1 MHNIQPAYIFDPG
14 NNLLEE
20 PARFLLFDSLY
31 LHDIVEKLASTRI
44 FHDKIQF
51 FLGFNDFIELH
62 HLRMPNDLE
71 DVDFSGNSLNIC
83 DVDNF
88 AFLENFNGHFFLGK
102 GVSAQF
108 HFTEGALAN
117 RLTQNIVTDCLI
129 VLEGL

>member
-1 MHNIQPAYIFDPG
+1 MHNIQPAYIFDAS

-20 PARFLLFDSLY
+20 SARFLLFDSLY
-31 LHDIVEKLASTRI
+31 LHNVVEKLPSARI

-51 FLGFNDFIELH
+51 FLGFDDFIELH

-71 DVDFSGNSLNIC
+71 YVDFSGNSLDIR
-83 DVDNF
+83 DIDNL
-88 AFLENFNGHFFLGK
+88 AFLKNFNGHFFLGK

-108 HFTEGALAN
+108 HLTEGALSN
-117 RLTQNIVTDCLI
+117 RLTQNVVTDCLI

>member
-1 MHNIQPAYIFDPG
+1 
-14 NNLLEE
+14 
-20 PARFLLFDSLY
+20 
-31 LHDIVEKLASTRI
+31 
-44 FHDKIQF
+44 
-51 FLGFNDFIELH
+51 
-62 HLRMPNDLE
+62 MPNDLE
-71 DVDFSGNSLNIC
+71 DVNFSGNSLNIR

-108 HFTEGALAN
+108 HLTEGALPD